1 MKSSRR
7 VQPRRFYGCSSY
19 AAEVT
24 THWTIGGDAADPH
37 ALAEFWAFALGYVAE
52 PGYDDP
58 DGASIIDPDG
68 VGPAVSFL
76 RVPEPKTAKNRL
88 HIDIRVAG
96 EPPWNMAEREQ
107 LIRAKVAELVTAGAT
122 MIREESYSEHLGHVV
137 MLDPEGN
144 EFCVA

>member
-1 MKSSRR
+1 MATLWTLGCDAHD
-7 VQPRRFYGCSSY
+7 PRR
-19 AAEVT
+19 
-24 THWTIGGDAADPH
+24 
-37 ALAEFWAFALGYVAE
+37 LASFWARALGYVAE

-68 VGPAVSFL
+68 LGPAIGFL
-76 RVPEPKTAKNRL
+76 RVPEGKTSKNRM

-96 EPPWNMAEREQ
+96 EPPWDPADRER
-107 LIRAKVAELVTAGAT
+107 LVRARVADLVGAGAT
-122 MIREESYSEHLGHVV
+122 FVREDHFGDELGHVV